1 VLGGG
6 EVVDDDA
13 DTRHRRQWSGQ
24 RRTTDQGEACGL
36 GGAADRVWMESADGL
51 CGGAAVQ
58 SGDGESDRE

>member
-13 DTRHRRQWSGQ
+13 DMRHRRQWSGQ

-36 GGAADRVWMESADGL
+36 GGAAKRVWMESADG
-51 CGGAAVQ
+51 
-58 SGDGESDRE
+58 